1 MHLIPMPQTS
11 PNTAWVRLLFL
22 SCTAALLTGLTTPNA
37 MAQGKKKE
45 MSCKLQSD
53 KVKGKER
60 MCLYVCE
67 DKSLEGRTRKP
78 ENTCPSYINS
88 TRS

>member
-1 MHLIPMPQTS
+1 MSL
-11 PNTAWVRLLFL
+11 TA
-22 SCTAALLTGLTTPNA
+22 TLLTTLVTPNA

-67 DKSLEGRTRKP
+67 DKSLEGRTRKS
-78 ENTCPSYINS
+78 EVTCPPYINS

>member
-1 MHLIPMPQTS
+1 MHLQPMSLMT
-11 PNTAWVRLLFL
+11 PNTAWVRLLFVL
-22 SCTAALLTGLTTPNA
+22 CTATLLTTLTTPSA
-37 MAQGKKKE
+37 MAQSKKKE

-60 MCLYVCE
+60 MCLYVCD

-78 ENTCPSYINS
+78 ESTCPSYINS